1 MKLIPTIPYVR
12 FLLISIAIV
21 LTSCSK
27 IEKKNMDQANQ
38 QTLDFIVNYN
48 RFEATDIQKKQADSL
63 GKVLIDKKNNPEN
76 RELLQKFISQVMPD
90 TEYFYVLKRKAEKA
104 KDFIHLGR
112 AHELLARYYDRIY
125 IKDSTLY
132 NYTKA
137 EMYYRQS
144 NDTLDLLNVLVFKS
158 ITLLNDRFYSEAQS
172 SLLEA
177 ISYQGLNRDLHTKFT
192 ISLMLGNALTGL
204 SEYEEAHENIQQALI
219 DIDSEEM
226 QKIHPLEKRIA
237 LRIMTK
243 KALIVNYIA
252 LKDYETAKKI
262 AKETIDND
270 VSLTSVNYY
279 RDITHAN
286 ILQLL
291 SQAKIL
297 SSELEGIEKDLNSI
311 INIYEKS
318 KMWDEQGHVKILLAD
333 YYFRTNNSSKAFQI
347 LDQVI
352 KHAKKRKLLFQEKEA
367 LSLLLSNTKN
377 PINDYFSRYVEVSE
391 LINDEATNINNT
403 FARIKFESDNLILKN
418 QELESQKKI
427 IINISIASILLIL
440 LGFMIYFF
448 RQKSKQLRIVK
459 LLQKDTEKYYNS
471 ILAMKQELS
480 LAKSVERKK
489 LAKDLHDGV
498 LNKIFVTRFLLLQ
511 LTKENLDTK
520 IEVIVEEVTKI
531 EAFLRDFSHLL
542 SRDNEFKTNSFD
554 SLLQELVDLQNR
566 NKKIDFILSLDS
578 SINLDKLD
586 TKTKIHLYRIL
597 QEALQN
603 AQKYSNAEKCWITFK
618 QVDANNIELCVQDNG
633 IGFDVTSNFDGI
645 GLNNIKE
652 RAQIIRANLSIT
664 SQHNK
669 GTTII
674 LVFASSLKG

>member
-1 MKLIPTIPYVR
+1 MKLSPTIIYIW
-12 FLLISIAIV
+12 FLLISIIF
-21 LTSCSK
+21 TSCSRT
-27 IEKKNMDQANQ
+27 EKANTDQTNQ
-38 QTLDFIVNYN
+38 QILDFIVNYN
-48 RFEATDIQKKQADSL
+48 RFEASDYQKQQADSVGRL
-63 GKVLIDKKNNPEN
+63 LIEKKNNQQN

-90 TEYFYVLKRKAEKA
+90 TTYFYALKEKAEKGN
-104 KDFIHLGR
+104 DFTHLGK

-125 IKDSTLY
+125 LKDSTLY
-132 NYTKA
+132 NYTKS

-144 NDTLDLLNVLVFKS
+144 NDTLNLINVLVFKS
-158 ITLLNDRFYSEAQS
+158 ITLLNDRFYTEAQS

-177 ISYQGLNRDLHTKFT
+177 ISYEGFNQDMHTKFT
-192 ISLMLGNALTGL
+192 ITLMLGNALTGL
-204 SEYEEAHENIQQALI
+204 SQYQEAHENIQQALI

-226 QKIHPLEKRIA
+226 QKIHPQEKRIA

-243 KALIVNYIA
+243 QALIINYIA

-262 AKETIDND
+262 AKETIDKDIN
-270 VSLTSVNYY
+270 LTTTNYY
-279 RDITHAN
+279 RDITHAT

-297 SSELEGIEKDLNSI
+297 SSELKGVENDLNSI
-311 INIYEKS
+311 IDIYEKS
-318 KMWDEQGHVKILLAD
+318 QMWDEQSHVKTLLAD

-352 KHAKKRKLLFQEKEA
+352 KHAKKSKLLFQEKEA
-367 LSLLLSNTKN
+367 LFLLLSNTED

-391 LINDEATNINNT
+391 LINDEAANINNT
-403 FARIKFESDNLILKN
+403 FARIKFESDNLLLKN

-427 IINISIASILLIL
+427 IINISIALILLIL
-440 LGFMIYFF
+440 LGFMTYFF

-489 LAKDLHDGV
+489 LAQDLHDGV

-511 LTKENLDTK
+511 LSKENLEEK
-520 IEVIVEEVTKI
+520 IGVIIEEVTNI

-542 SRDNEFKTNSFD
+542 SRDSEFKTSSFD
-554 SLLQELVDLQNR
+554 SLLSELIDLQNR
-566 NKKIDFILSLDS
+566 NKKIEFILSIDS
-578 SINLDKLD
+578 SINLDKLG

-618 QVDANNIELCVQDNG
+618 QVDGNKIELRVQDNG

-652 RAQIIRANLSIT
+652 RAQFIRANLSIT
-664 SQHNK
+664 SQPNN

-674 LVFASSLKG
+674 LVFASSFKV